1 MRKLVRNV
9 GVVAVAAATLTMSL
23 AFSAGTANA
32 ATAKKAPAC
41 KAKDVSFYVS
51 DAGSS
56 PDVKDV
62 GSSLFIQTK
71 NKKPCYVKGHL
82 RKIRLVDTSGKS
94 FGIETKR
101 DTFKKAVKIQ
111 VGSGYEAEVDFRWKK
126 ATEGE
131 LTVLPA
137 AVKFRLPGEKRDSQ
151 VEWRGGYVMVNSPLH
166 HSAAFPAGN

>member
-1 MRKLVRNV
+1 MRKIVRNV

-23 AFSAGTANA
+23 ALSTGTANA
-32 ATAKKAPAC
+32 ATTKKTPAC

-71 NKKPCYVKGHL
+71 NQKPCYVRGHL
-82 RKIRLVDTSGKS
+82 TKIRLVDHSGKS
-94 FGIETKR
+94 YGIKTNK
-101 DTFKKAVKIQ
+101 DTFKKPVRIQ
-111 VGSGYEAEVDFRWKK
+111 VGSGYEAEIDFRWKK
-126 ATEGE
+126 PTEGE
-131 LTVLPA
+131 QTVEPS

-151 VEWRGGYVMVNSPLH
+151 VEWRGGHVMLSSALN